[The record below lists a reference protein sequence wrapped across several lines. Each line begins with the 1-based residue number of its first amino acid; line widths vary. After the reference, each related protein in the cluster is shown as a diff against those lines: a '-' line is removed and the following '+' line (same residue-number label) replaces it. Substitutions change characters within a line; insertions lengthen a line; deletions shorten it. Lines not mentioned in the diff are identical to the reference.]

1 MYLKPFR
8 LERYFARYE
17 FTAPFLMCSSDS
29 ESMSVGDLLAME
41 PDVLQHFQRL
51 WLGYTE
57 SFGDPELRREIAALY
72 DTASE
77 EHVLFHAGG

>member
-1 MYLKPFR
+1 
-8 LERYFARYE
+8 
-17 FTAPFLMCSSDS
+17 
-29 ESMSVGDLLAME
+29 MSVGDLLAME